1 MQSMKH
7 IVITRFPYE
16 SILSGEEWHTINLA
30 EKLRE
35 DGYDMDFVGSCKVL
49 LREFSMRKFHVTRDI
64 CGHLPVSKLNL
75 ILFTLE
81 LPFLIPYVWIRFL
94 FRHMSKRIDVLYMLS
109 LSEKLI
115 LTPFALMFGIKVLWV
130 EHQRMGKWISQNP
143 YRHWYKFLSRFVKV
157 VCVSDM
163 YAKNLLHLGVN
174 QKSIHVIPNGIDTAV
189 FNPEVKEFLNPEVFA
204 IGCVARLYKD
214 KGIDVLIRACS
225 GLKIPYM
232 LYILG
237 EGPEKDNLH
246 KLRDQKNVTWF
257 TPYKDIPRE
266 DVSGFMKSMDVM
278 ILPSTQFD
286 PFGLVAAESMA
297 VGTTTV
303 VTDVCGISGYL
314 SDKKDVVIVKAGD
327 ENALYEGIEY
337 AMKHPEIGI
346 IGHQTADKL
355 FSLGRMVKEYEKII

>member
-1 MQSMKH
+1 MKH

-35 DGYDMDFVGSCKVL
+35 DRYSVDFVGSCKVL
-49 LREFSMRKFHVTRDI
+49 CSEFKKRNFHISRDF

-81 LPFLIPYVWIRFL
+81 LPFLIPYIWIRFL
-94 FRHMSKRIDVLYMLS
+94 LRHLTKKIDTLYMLS

-115 LTPFALMFGIKVLWV
+115 LTPFALLFRINVLWV
-130 EHQRMGKWISQNP
+130 EHQRMGKWIFQNP
-143 YRHWYKFLSRFVKV
+143 YRHWYRFLSRFVKV

-163 YAKNLLHLGVN
+163 YAKDLLQLGV
-174 QKSIHVIPNGIDTAV
+174 QRESIHVIPNGIDTKM
-189 FNPEVKEFLNPEVFA
+189 FHPEVKLFLVPEIFA

-214 KGIDVLIRACS
+214 KGIDVLIKACS
-225 GLKIPYM
+225 RLNTPYM

-237 EGPEKDNLH
+237 EGPEKEHLH
-246 KLRDQKNVTWF
+246 TIGDQKNITWF
-257 TPYKDIPRE
+257 TPYNDISRE
-266 DVSGFMKSMDVM
+266 DVPGFMKSMDVM
-278 ILPSTQFD
+278 VLPSTEFD

-297 VGTTTV
+297 VGTTTI

-314 SDKKDVVIVKAGD
+314 TNKKDAIITKSND
-327 ENALYEGIEY
+327 ENALLSGIKY
-337 AMKHPEIGI
+337 AMG
-346 IGHQTADKL
+346 DKNIAKNGYKKALRL
-355 FSLGRMVKEYEKII
+355 FSQERMVEEYKKII